1 MITPSEYGHHQGS
14 STGSVRFPN
23 PSTLESSVPPPT
35 SSSQQSS
42 SQSYNAF
49 VGGTVPYPRC
59 NTNALRRSRHFVP
72 NECKDEYYWHK
83 RLKNNEAA
91 RKSRQKR
98 RNIDSVL
105 EEKVLVL
112 SHENDMLRNELY
124 NLKVKYGEISPH
136 DPKYSNTQPLEPS
149 PSDSK
154 GLSGGSSTRSITTT
168 PDVLTKHDANQQV
181 FNRNTSQDPK
191 LQLQDPAASA
201 AAALHKAMAAKNAAA
216 AAVLQQQQ
224 QSNVMPNKPGTS
236 GAGVHIAT
244 AQGGM
249 QFPSNLLLSH
259 LASGTYV
266 LSPVSPNGPQNL
278 LAAAG
283 SQLMAP
289 VSQQTIVTV
298 QQNPITAGQQRDG
311 AAQLV
316 GFPGASAHQ
325 VAQLPVQATSAALNT
340 IKMQQQ
346 HHPTAAGS
354 LVSPRDISSA
364 SPKDQSDNN
373 SKSSSTSSR
382 SMFSFE
388 QVVHEQQQRQH
399 RKSAEQ
405 QQYRHRKNS
414 RQQQQQMSSS
424 SNEQPMNLE
433 FKQGGEGRSSQTL
446 ATQTSPVSYFPAQT
460 PPTPAGVGSNRSSL
474 DDNNSQPSSSP
485 LPSAKNLITGFMPIQ
500 AEVSYNSGRKPI
512 SGGGKKHY
520 RDSEKDTRTS
530 SESSASGMGADNC
543 NSRSTSTRAQ
553 SPEDLSQEGDFTD
566 TEKRL
571 SPSPHHS
578 HHEESYQAYRKAFH
592 KIQDEQ
598 DFEAATTLATLSKRS
613 KLHHL
618 EPSSYSM
625 DSVSSNLQAANNG
638 DDRPDDERKH
648 RLPHKLRFKL
658 HSEGP
663 QEGEQP
669 SKLSE

>member
-1 MITPSEYGHHQGS
+1 MIAPTEYGHHQGS
-14 STGSVRFPN
+14 STTQGSVRFPN
-23 PSTLESSVPPPT
+23 PSALESSGTPP
-35 SSSQQSS
+35 SSSGSQSS
-42 SQSYNAF
+42 SQSYS
-49 VGGTVPYPRC
+49 GYGSSVPYPRC
-59 NTNALRRSRHFVP
+59 NTALRRSRHFVP

-124 NLKVKYGEISPH
+124 NLKVKYGEISSH

-154 GLSGGSSTRSITTT
+154 GLTAGTSTRSITAT
-168 PDVLTKHDANQQV
+168 PDVLPKHDAPQQL
-181 FNRNTSQDPK
+181 FNRNTAQDPK
-191 LQLQDPAASA
+191 LQLQDPASA

-216 AAVLQQQQ
+216 AVLQQQP
-224 QSNVMPNKPGTS
+224 NVMSSKPGTS
-236 GAGVHIAT
+236 GAAGVHI

-249 QFPSNLLLSH
+249 QFPPNLLLSH
-259 LASGTYV
+259 VASGTYV

-278 LAAAG
+278 LAAG
-283 SQLMAP
+283 SQLIAP

-298 QQNPITAGQQRDG
+298 QQNPITSGQQRDG
-311 AAQLV
+311 APQLV
-316 GFPGASAHQ
+316 GFPGASPHQ
-325 VAQLPVQATSAALNT
+325 VTQLPVQAAALNT
-340 IKMQQQ
+340 IKLQQQ
-346 HHPTAAGS
+346 HHSNAAAGGP

-364 SPKDQSDNN
+364 SPKEPETP
-373 SKSSSTSSR
+373 KSAAAASSR

-388 QVVHEQQQRQH
+388 QVAHEQQQRSN
-399 RKSAEQ
+399 RKSTER

-414 RQQQQQMSSS
+414 RQQQHHASS

-433 FKQGGEGRSSQTL
+433 FKGGEAARNSQTL
-446 ATQTSPVSYFPAQT
+446 ATQTSPVSYYPASSQ
-460 PPTPAGVGSNRSSL
+460 AASIGSNRSSL
-474 DDNNSQPSSSP
+474 DDSASQPSSSP
-485 LPSAKNLITGFMPIQ
+485 LPSANNLITGFMPIQ
-500 AEVSYNSGRKPI
+500 AEMPYSSGSRK
-512 SGGGKKHY
+512 GGSNKH
-520 RDSEKDTRTS
+520 KDNKS
-530 SESSASGMGADNC
+530 NEIEAVDGGNG
-543 NSRSTSTRAQ
+543 RSSTRAQ
-553 SPEDLSQEGDFTD
+553 STDSSVAEGDID
-566 TEKRL
+566 DASKRL
-571 SPSPHHS
+571 SPSPHHQQQ
-578 HHEESYQAYRKAFH
+578 HEESYQAYRKAFH

-625 DSVSSNLQAANNG
+625 DSVSSSLQAAGGAG

-658 HSEGP
+658 HSDGP
-663 QEGEQP
+663 QEGGEQQAP
-669 SKLSE
+669 NKISE